1 MFLNYL
7 EKKFNKQMVKSKPW
21 KFFIEVSLSCN
32 LRCITCGHNTS
43 NFGGI
48 MKDEIFEGIKPILSS
63 AKVIHEVGYGEPL
76 IDKNFLDK
84 LKYFKELNAFVDIYT
99 NGMLLNKILSEQ
111 LVSMQLDQI
120 TFSIDG
126 GTKKTFESIRIG
138 ASYLKVLENI
148 KELHQIKI
156 QNGRDKPFM
165 RANYVGMA
173 RNIEELPLAI
183 KTLAEIGIK
192 EVILSDMFPTS
203 SELAQECL
211 YYYKDVTSQSI
222 QKSKETARQYRVNL
236 ISPSVYNE
244 PKCHDN
250 KLSGLIVSD
259 SQDENGVFNFILNN
273 NDKPCPRRADE
284 KNESEYTDLNN
295 FPCFEPWQT
304 LYITYDG
311 NVRPCCVIGES
322 FGNLMN
328 ESIDKIWNSEKYQLL
343 RKSVNTQRPA
353 FEACK
358 HCLLRRRVRFS
369 FRNAAAL
376 CYRSVINNGF
386 FHTAKKTIKY
396 LSEYY

>member
-7 EKKFNKQMVKSKPW
+7 EKKFNKQMVQSKPW

-76 IDKNFLDK
+76 IDKKFLDK

-156 QNGRDKPFM
+156 QSGTDKPFM

-192 EVILSDMFPTS
+192 EVVLSDMFPTS

-211 YYYKDVTSQSI
+211 CYYNDVTSQSI
-222 QKSKETARQYRVNL
+222 KKSKETARQYRVNL
-236 ISPSVYNE
+236 ISPSVFNE

-250 KLSGLIVSD
+250 K
-259 SQDENGVFNFILNN
+259 
-273 NDKPCPRRADE
+273 
-284 KNESEYTDLNN
+284 
-295 FPCFEPWQT
+295 FE
-304 LYITYDG
+304 
-311 NVRPCCVIGES
+311 
-322 FGNLMN
+322 
-328 ESIDKIWNSEKYQLL
+328 
-343 RKSVNTQRPA
+343 
-353 FEACK
+353 
-358 HCLLRRRVRFS
+358 
-369 FRNAAAL
+369 
-376 CYRSVINNGF
+376 
-386 FHTAKKTIKY
+386 
-396 LSEYY
+396 